1 MRLSGKQIGLG
12 LAAIVVVAGI
22 GGGIA
27 WYGETQHEQQERQ
40 ALSAAKLS
48 LAQAIDKATAAAGGQ
63 AVSARLKLKDGQLV
77 YKVTLLNGTQ
87 RSEVRIDAQSGASLG
102 VKKEDDD
109 D

>member
-1 MRLSGKQIGLG
+1 MRLNGKQIGLG
-12 LAAIVVVAGI
+12 LAAISVVAVV

-27 WYGETQHEQQERQ
+27 WYGEARHEQQERQ

-48 LAQAIDKATAAAGGQ
+48 LVQAIDKAAATAGGQ
-63 AVSARLKLKDGQLV
+63 AIAAKLKLKDGQLV
-77 YKVTLLNGTQ
+77 YKVTLLNGAQ